1 MSPGRVIA
9 AALALLAA
17 RGAAGEEL
25 IRVRVSADPEEI
37 RELRLEDYVAGVVG
51 GEMPARF
58 PPEALKA
65 QAVAARSYALTR
77 KVEAQAANRRWDI
90 ATGVLA
96 QVFAHANPAARAAAE
111 ATAGEVLVQGMVPV
125 EAYFHA
131 VCGGHT
137 EAGLPALGRE
147 LPYLA
152 SVECGRCQGAPR
164 ARWRVKVSGDE
175 LGRAVG
181 LGRSAGA
188 LRVTARTPSGR
199 AERVEVTAGQRR
211 AALSATEL
219 RQRLGYDRLPS
230 LDFEVEPARGG
241 VELRGRGLGHGAGM
255 CQWGAAGMAREGA
268 GYREILLHYYP
279 GTEVARLY

>member
-1 MSPGRVIA
+1 MSPPRVIA
-9 AALALLAA
+9 AALAVLLARA
-17 RGAAGEEL
+17 AAGEEL
-25 IRVRVSADPEEI
+25 IRVRVSAEPEEI

-58 PPEALKA
+58 PRAALEA

-96 QVFAHANPAARAAAE
+96 QVFAHAHPAARAAAE
-111 ATAGEVLVQGMVPV
+111 ATAGEVLVHGMEPV

-137 EAGLPALGRE
+137 EAGLPALNRD

-152 SVECGRCQGAPR
+152 SVECRRCERAPR
-164 ARWRVKVSGDE
+164 ARWRVNVPAAE
-175 LGRAVG
+175 LGRAAG
-181 LGRSAGA
+181 LGRASA
-188 LRVTARTPSGR
+188 LRVTSRSPSGR
-199 AERVEVTAGQRR
+199 AERVEVSAGRRTAT
-211 AALSATEL
+211 LSAADL
-219 RQRLGYDRLPS
+219 RQRLGYLRLPS
-230 LDFEVEPARGG
+230 LDFEAAPARGG
-241 VELRGRGLGHGAGM
+241 FELRGRGLGHGAGM

-279 GTEVARLY
+279 GTEVKRLY